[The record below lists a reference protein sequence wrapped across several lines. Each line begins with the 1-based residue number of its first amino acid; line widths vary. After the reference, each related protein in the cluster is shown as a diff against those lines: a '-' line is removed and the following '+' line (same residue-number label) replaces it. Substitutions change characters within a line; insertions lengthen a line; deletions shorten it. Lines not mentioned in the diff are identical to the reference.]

1 MSLEV
6 KFCGCV
12 RNGKGELG
20 QRLRDLWDEVIE
32 LAEAKSVDEFWDE
45 WSDIVFGLGRLVG
58 YFKGV
63 GYVRVWGDEKCVKKK
78 IQRMLEYGCTRSKR
92 HLFCGIC
99 PSM

>member
-63 GYVRVWGDEKCVKKK
+63 GYVRVWGDERCVYKKMR
-78 IQRMLEYGCTRSKR
+78 RMSEYGCTRSRR

-99 PSM
+99 PSK